1 VIIAMTA
8 LALEGDQDMCLDSGM
23 DDYVSKPVKM
33 DMLKTALDKWS
44 GKNGACNSQ
53 QPSGSA
59 ASGIGL

>member
-1 VIIAMTA
+1 
-8 LALEGDQDMCLDSGM
+8 GDQEMCLDSGM

>member
-1 VIIAMTA
+1 MTA
-8 LALEGDQDMCLDSGM
+8 LALEGDQEMCLDSGM

-44 GKNGACNSQ
+44 GKNGGSCSDQ